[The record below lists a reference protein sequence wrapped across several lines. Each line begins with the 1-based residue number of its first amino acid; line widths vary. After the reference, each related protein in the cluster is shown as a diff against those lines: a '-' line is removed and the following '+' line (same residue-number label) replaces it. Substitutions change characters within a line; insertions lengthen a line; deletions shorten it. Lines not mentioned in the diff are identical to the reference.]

1 MLKGIFFGSI
11 GRIWSTSAQRLDAIR
26 SIGVAVRAVD
36 TDRTIASNAFA
47 TRLRRRFASDPYS
60 VPEVRCHNE
69 LVLSSCQGQ
78 APDFAWFEWPRLVEA
93 ATLLALKERWPN
105 CLLVCFQDD
114 NPFGDRIRERPLWRR
129 FIKNIPFY
137 DLHFVKR
144 DADIVEFTRLGAR
157 RVLLFT
163 HGVYDPLFRPDDR
176 PLDVRKTVW
185 PVSFVGTALD
195 HRVGF
200 ITQLFKRYN
209 IPVRVFGCKWRR
221 TWVALRHW
229 RHFSTQVTAEAY
241 TRVIWNSKISLG
253 FLSSSNHDEYAG
265 RTFEI
270 PGSGGFFLAERTQKH
285 QEFFEEAK
293 EAEFF
298 SSVEEC
304 ASKIR
309 FYLAND
315 NIRRRIAAAGYERCM
330 RSDYL
335 LTSRMRDAMRV
346 LFPDNKL

>member
-11 GRIWSTSAQRLDAIR
+11 GRIWSTSAQRLDAMR

-36 TDRTIASNAFA
+36 TERIISSKTLL

-60 VPEVRCHNE
+60 KVEVRCHNE
-69 LVLSSCQGQ
+69 LVLSASQGR

-93 ATLLALKERWPN
+93 ATLIALKQRWPN

-114 NPFGDRIRERPLWRR
+114 NPLGDRIRERSLWRR

-137 DLHFVKR
+137 DVHFVKR
-144 DADIVEFTRLGAR
+144 NADIIAFTQLGAR

-163 HGVYDPLFRPDDR
+163 HGVYHPLFRRDDR
-176 PLDVRKTVW
+176 QLDIRRNVC

-200 ITQLFKRYN
+200 ITQLFDRYN
-209 IPVRVFGCKWRR
+209 IAVRVFGSKWRR
-221 TWVALRHW
+221 TWVGMRHW
-229 RHFSTQVTAEAY
+229 RHFSKQIPAEEY
-241 TRVIWNSKISLG
+241 THVIWNSKISLG
-253 FLSSSNHDEYAG
+253 FLSRSNHDEYAG

-285 QEFFEEAK
+285 QELFEEGK
-293 EAEFF
+293 EAEYF

-315 NIRRRIAAAGYERCM
+315 NIRRRIAEAGYQRCI
-330 RSDYL
+330 RSDYF
-335 LTSRMRDAMRV
+335 LTSRIRDALRSI
-346 LFPDNKL
+346 FPDNSL